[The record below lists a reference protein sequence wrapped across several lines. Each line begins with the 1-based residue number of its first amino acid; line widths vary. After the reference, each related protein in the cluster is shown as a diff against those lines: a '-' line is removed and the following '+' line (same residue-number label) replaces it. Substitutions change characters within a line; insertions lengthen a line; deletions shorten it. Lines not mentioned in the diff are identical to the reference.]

1 MERKLGALK
10 NGRVFNYAGV
20 NWVKLDDLNGGALVL
35 SADSLFRRA
44 FDTEGKNNFA
54 VSSLNRELNGDFLEA
69 LCREGA
75 KKEDFVPLVLDLTSD
90 DGMKDYGATSAMIG
104 LLTCEQFRKYRALIP
119 NLNAED
125 WWWLLTPDSCLPQY
139 ASFVR
144 GVNADG
150 ALSIAYAYRGYAGV
164 RPLCIL
170 KFGILVSVE
179 PEPGEERAAEAD
191 KQAEEAVEK
200 IKAILDGLSP
210 EVRAEAAKGALNA
223 FARVATEE
231 AFRALFGID
240 PAKMRAQA
248 AGEQKKEE

>member
-10 NGRVFNYAGV
+10 NGRVFTYAGV

-54 VSSLNRELNGDFLEA
+54 VPSLNRELNGDFLEA

-90 DGMKDYGATSAMIG
+90 DGMKDYGVTSAMIG

-139 ASFVR
+139 SHLVR
-144 GVNADG
+144 YVSTDG
-150 ALSIAYAYRGYAGV
+150 ALSLNDAYHGYGGV

-179 PEPGEERAAEAD
+179 PEEGEERAAELD
-191 KQAEEAVEK
+191 KQAEEAVGK
-200 IKAILDGLSP
+200 IGAILNSLPP
-210 EVRAEAAKGALNA
+210 EARAEAAKGALNA
-223 FARVATEE
+223 FAKIATE
-231 AFRALFGID
+231 AALCKMFGIP
-240 PAKMRAQA
+240 PAMMGFRPAD
-248 AGEQKKEE
+248 GQKKEE